1 MRTGRSGARWIACW
15 LLGAV
20 LASAL
25 AACGNTGEQR
35 RAKSAV
41 GLSTSLPLV
50 WSESGDIRGHL
61 AGQKPRHWALTALQ
75 QRGDLVLL
83 DTLADVK
90 RLPSQG
96 LLVLAQPRPLSPE
109 ENVALDAWVRRGGRL
124 LLFADPMLTTESDYA
139 IGDPRR
145 PEAIAMLSP
154 ILRHWGLELEFDE
167 DQPAGERE
175 TAVFGAPL
183 PVNLPGQFRP
193 RGDVPCVVEAR
204 PIAAECRIGKGRV
217 IAIADAAVFDGE
229 DAGRTAAFQALLDRL
244 AR

>member
-1 MRTGRSGARWIACW
+1 MIACW

-35 RAKSAV
+35 GPKPII

-61 AGQKPRHWALTALQ
+61 AGQKPRHWALTALE

-90 RLPSQG
+90 RLRSQG

-109 ENVALDAWVRRGGRL
+109 ENVALDAWVRGGGRL
-124 LLFADPMLTTESDYA
+124 LLFADPMQ
-139 IGDPRR
+139 IGR
-145 PEAIAMLSP
+145 A
-154 ILRHWGLELEFDE
+154 H
-167 DQPAGERE
+167 
-175 TAVFGAPL
+175 V
-183 PVNLPGQFRP
+183 
-193 RGDVPCVVEAR
+193 
-204 PIAAECRIGKGRV
+204 
-217 IAIADAAVFDGE
+217 
-229 DAGRTAAFQALLDRL
+229 
-244 AR
+244 